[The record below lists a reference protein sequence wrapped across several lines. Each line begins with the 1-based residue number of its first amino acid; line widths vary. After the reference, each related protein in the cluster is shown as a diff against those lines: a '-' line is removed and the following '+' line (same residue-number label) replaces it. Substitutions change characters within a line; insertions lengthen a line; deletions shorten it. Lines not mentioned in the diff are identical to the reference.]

1 MNKARTLT
9 AIGLALATSATAL
22 TAVVYRRFQHDL
34 HHSYARIRSLKSQ
47 TRELSCGPVE
57 YLTHGQGSP
66 VLLAHVLFGGVDQGL
81 VEAHYIFGGFRSILV
96 SRFGYL
102 GSPLPKQAS
111 PALQADAYAWLLDA
125 LGINQATIVGMSA
138 GGPSAVQF
146 ALRHADR
153 CSALILVS
161 SHGPRSHPLPP
172 KWAFSLLAKTD
183 VVMWAMNTYFRSALY
198 AIMGVSKE
206 VLPTLTAEEHQH
218 LLETLETFLPVKPRS
233 AGVLFDTYVS
243 NPDMDQYPFEQITV
257 PTLVLHA
264 KDDPLSSFSSVRVMA
279 ARIPGARFVA
289 FERGGHLLVGNEEQ
303 VALEITHFLQ
313 QQSVLE
319 S

>member
-9 AIGLALATSATAL
+9 ALGLALASSATAL

-34 HHSYARIRSLKSQ
+34 RYSYARIGSLKSQ
-47 TRELSCGPVE
+47 TQELSCGPVE

-81 VEAHYIFGGFRSILV
+81 VEARSIFRGFRSILV

-102 GSPLPKQAS
+102 GSPLPEQAS
-111 PALQADAYAWLLDA
+111 PALQADAYAWLLDV
-125 LGINQATIVGMSA
+125 LGINQVTMVGMSG

-153 CSALILVS
+153 CSALILLS
-161 SHGPRSHPLPP
+161 SHGPQSSSLPP

-183 VVMWAMNTYFRSALY
+183 VVMWAMSTYFRSALY
-198 AIMGVSKE
+198 AIMGISKE
-206 VLPTLTAEEHQH
+206 VLPTLSAQEQQH
-218 LLETLETFLPVKPRS
+218 LNETLEAFLPVKPRS

-243 NPDMDQYPFEQITV
+243 NPDMDQYPFEQMTV

-279 ARIPGARFVA
+279 ARIPGARLVT
-289 FERGGHLLVGNEEQ
+289 FERGGHLLVGNQEQ
-303 VALEITHFLQ
+303 VAFEITDFL
-313 QQSVLE
+313 QSVLD

>member
-9 AIGLALATSATAL
+9 SLGLALATSATAL
-22 TAVVYRRFQHDL
+22 TVVIYRRFQHDL
-34 HHSYARIRSLKSQ
+34 HHAYARIHSLKSQ
-47 TRELSCGPVE
+47 TRELPCGPVE

-81 VEAHYIFGGFRSILV
+81 VEAGSIFAGFRSLLV

-102 GSPLPKQAS
+102 GSPLPEQAS
-111 PALQADAYAWLLDA
+111 PALQADAYAWLLDT
-125 LGINQATIVGMSA
+125 LGINQVIMVGMSG

-146 ALRHADR
+146 ALRHAKR
-153 CSALILVS
+153 CSALILLS
-161 SHGPRSHPLPP
+161 SHGPQSSSLPP

-183 VVMWAMNTYFRSALY
+183 VVMWAMSTYFRSALY
-198 AIMGVSKE
+198 AIMGIPKE
-206 VLPTLTAEEHQH
+206 VLPTLSAQEHQH
-218 LLETLETFLPVKPRS
+218 LMETLETFLPVKPRS
-233 AGVLFDTYVS
+233 AGVLFDIYVS

-264 KDDPLSSFSSVRVMA
+264 KDDPLSSFRSVRMMA
-279 ARIPGARFVA
+279 ARIPGARLVA

-313 QQSVLE
+313 QPSVLE